1 MSRSRGILLR
11 RSGRLGLK
19 RLEGREEGFEGERVI
34 PLRVILCLFSCFFGV
49 FFTGNAGG
57 GAQRR
62 PAGATGGPGDVH
74 TANRGPAGR
83 PGGSGVQRR
92 KRHGEVRELA

>member
-1 MSRSRGILLR
+1 MSVSFRCVSSRIY
-11 RSGRLGLK
+11 SH
-19 RLEGREEGFEGERVI
+19 V
-34 PLRVILCLFSCFFGV
+34 VAFF
-49 FFTGNAGG
+49 FFFYTGNAGG

-92 KRHGEVRELA
+92 KRHGEVTELVPR